1 MMPSKRIDELTTER
15 ARALRSNMTDA
26 ERTLWHALRSKQINS
41 HRFRRQHPIGQYITD
56 FACIEAKLAI
66 ELDGG
71 QHQTQATYDEQRSE
85 FLRKQGWRMLRFW
98 NNDVLENLDGVLFVI
113 AENLEI
119 YPLPSPPP

>member
-1 MMPSKRIDELTTER
+1 M
-15 ARALRSNMTDA
+15 
-26 ERTLWHALRSKQINS
+26 NS